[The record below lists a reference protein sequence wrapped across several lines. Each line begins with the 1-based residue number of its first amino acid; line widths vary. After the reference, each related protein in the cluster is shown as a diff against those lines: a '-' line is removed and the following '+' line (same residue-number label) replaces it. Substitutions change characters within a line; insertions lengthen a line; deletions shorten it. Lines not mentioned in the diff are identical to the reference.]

1 MRPDR
6 VRGVRL
12 STVLSLCLLA
22 NTGCFGSFALV
33 RKIYDFNQSF
43 RNKFV
48 RTIVFWLFCIVP
60 VYEVCALGDAVIFN
74 LIEFWTGSNVLASAP
89 PTQTEQ
95 TKLVAYLAD
104 AKTPAEKTTILNDLF
119 WAVLN
124 SKEFIFNH

>member
-1 MRPDR
+1 MCSSD
-6 VRGVRL
+6 L
-12 STVLSLCLLA
+12 SRDT
-22 NTGCFGSFALV
+22 
-33 RKIYDFNQSF
+33 
-43 RNKFV
+43 
-48 RTIVFWLFCIVP
+48 
-60 VYEVCALGDAVIFN
+60 VCACEVKMEPNLSQALHLLNGDTVNSKIQAGGLVNAMTKEGKTPEQI
-74 LIEFWTGSNVLASAP
+74 IEEFYWRSLSRP